1 MQEDTQ
7 DAPLRSPQSLWE
19 TPATAPATLGVCLGR
34 PLSQCACGSERH
46 TASEKLDGWRQV
58 ARLR

>member
-34 PLSQCACGSERH
+34 PLSRGSERH